1 MWGFFILCLQAMII
15 VAWNGSGNPS
25 ANFNGDVFKKVLS
38 VFITAAILKLG
49 QATLDVILSWKEREG
64 ELEKRELREGEL
76 EKRELTTISS
86 FLFPLFCFYIPSSVC
101 AFLMTV
107 SSALPLVPSAL
118 PSDSGNSVFASFK

>member
-64 ELEKRELREGEL
+64 ELEKREL
-76 EKRELTTISS
+76 TTISS
-86 FLFPLFCFYIPSSVC
+86 FLFPLFCFYIPRCVALIRSFSMTMRKELNEHDGVC
-101 AFLMTV
+101 NL
-107 SSALPLVPSAL
+107 
-118 PSDSGNSVFASFK
+118 

>member
-86 FLFPLFCFYIPSSVC
+86 FLFPLFCFYIPR
-101 AFLMTV
+101 
-107 SSALPLVPSAL
+107 
-118 PSDSGNSVFASFK
+118 SFTTFFFQFC

>member
-25 ANFNGDVFKKVLS
+25 AIFNGDVFKKVMS
-38 VFITAAILKLG
+38 VFIIAAIMKLR

-76 EKRELTTISS
+76 EKRELTTIFSCPLSPVLLLHSQVIYCIFLSILLSS
-86 FLFPLFCFYIPSSVC
+86 F
-101 AFLMTV
+101 
-107 SSALPLVPSAL
+107 
-118 PSDSGNSVFASFK
+118 NSVNFA